1 MRITALRASDEI
13 QTNAGTKCS
22 GKHSVVCNYFAGMA
36 RSTPHSL
43 SPS

>member
-13 QTNAGTKCS
+13 QINAGTKCS
-22 GKHSVVCNYFAGMA
+22 GKHSVFYNYFSGTV

-43 SPS
+43 SQS